1 MRLVTADLLWGISSD
16 DAAPPLGTLQ
26 FTISANR
33 WWNPVQVY
41 DPGETDPGAALAQT
55 AQGHIHPHHLHA
67 PAVHTIADEER
78 PARSRKRVTFD
89 EAQVRWAYTQ
99 QFGGCLPGCL
109 LQVMLSDLELHM
121 STGQHKINH
130 NQQRP
135 TLG

>member
-1 MRLVTADLLWGISSD
+1 MRVVTAELPWGISSD

-26 FTISANR
+26 FTVSANR
-33 WWNPVQVY
+33 WCNSVQVY

-55 AQGHIHPHHLHA
+55 AQGHIHPHHPHA

-78 PARSRKRVTFD
+78 PGQSRKRVTFD
-89 EAQVRWAYTQ
+89 EAQVRWACMQ

-121 STGQHKINH
+121 STGQHKII
-130 NQQRP
+130 
-135 TLG
+135 